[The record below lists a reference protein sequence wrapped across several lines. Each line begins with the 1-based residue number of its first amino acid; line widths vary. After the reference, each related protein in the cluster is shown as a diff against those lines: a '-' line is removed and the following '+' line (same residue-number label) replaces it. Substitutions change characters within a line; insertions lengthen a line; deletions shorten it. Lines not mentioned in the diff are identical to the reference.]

1 MNIAA
6 PTARTTAGTP
16 NAMTTRTLTIAL
28 AISVALT
35 LWLVRYEYV
44 PAHSG
49 AAVFR
54 INRLT
59 GTIALCSGYGW
70 SCK

>member
-1 MNIAA
+1 
-6 PTARTTAGTP
+6 
-16 NAMTTRTLTIAL
+16 MTTRTLTIAL